1 MRHLIAISLTTIMII
16 LGIKA
21 LAQTGLPI
29 RDVRGRLAERSTF
42 EPTTIAVEEVRYV
55 GIEYITAGDSVIMKN
70 CGIILQKD
78 LDFSPYFENIPLDT
92 FFMRHMELDRMT
104 LLAWKR
110 LDADYVVKLEAE
122 FPGRDLR
129 LRYRLHSTDSGRE
142 IKKERFVADK
152 SNYRALVHE
161 IANDIIKF
169 LTGDEGIYRTRIVYT
184 RIVDDAKE
192 LFIADYD
199 GRNERQLTDNKSIN
213 ILPTFSPD
221 GQYIYFTSYVDDD
234 ARIYMLNL
242 KTNSIDLIAAY
253 PGLNTAPA
261 VSPDG
266 KTIACVLTK
275 DGNSEIYLLDRKGK
289 IKKRLTYS
297 WAIETAPTWSPDG
310 KAIAFTSDRTG
321 SPQIYAMD
329 VDGLNIR
336 RITYQ
341 SSYNDSPCWSPKGDR
356 IIFASRDGRFRICS
370 ADING
375 KNFQVLADLGTN
387 ENPEFSPDGNHI
399 IFSSTR
405 LGKKELY
412 AMDLFGNNQRRITN
426 AGGCSNPAWSPLKK

>member
-1 MRHLIAISLTTIMII
+1 MKKLKTIFLATIISIPAIT
-16 LGIKA
+16 A

-29 RDVRGRLAERSTF
+29 RDVRGRLAEKSTF
-42 EPTTIAVEEVRYV
+42 EPTRIAVEEVRYV
-55 GIEYITAGDSVIMKN
+55 GIEYITNRDSVIMRN
-70 CGIILQKD
+70 SGIILQKD

-92 FFMRHMELDRMT
+92 FFMRHMELERMT

-122 FPGRDLR
+122 FPGQDLR
-129 LRYRLHSTDSGRE
+129 LGYRLYSTDSGRE
-142 IKKERFVADK
+142 IKKERFSTDK
-152 SNYRALVHE
+152 SDYRALVHE

-169 LTGDEGIYRTRIVYT
+169 LTGDEGIYRTKIVYT
-184 RIVDDAKE
+184 REMGDAKE

-199 GRNERQLTDNKSIN
+199 GQNERQLTNNKSIN

-221 GQYIYFTSYVDDD
+221 GQYVYFTSYVDDD
-234 ARIYMLNL
+234 AHIYMLNL
-242 KTNSIDLIAAY
+242 KNNSVDLIAGY

-289 IKKRLTYS
+289 IRKRLTNS

-321 SPQIYAMD
+321 SPQIYVMD
-329 VDGLNIR
+329 IDGLNVR

-341 SSYNDSPCWSPKGDR
+341 SNYNDSPCWSPKGDR
-356 IIFASRDGRFRICS
+356 IVFASRDGRFRICS
-370 ADING
+370 VDING
-375 KNFQVLADLGTN
+375 RDFQVLADLGAN

-399 IFSSTR
+399 VFSSTR
-405 LGKKELY
+405 LGKYELY
-412 AMDLFGNNQRRITN
+412 AMDLFGNNQRRISN
-426 AGGCSNPAWSPLKK
+426 VGGCSNPAWSPLRE